1 MIFNMKKSTILAAV
15 LAAAKFPSVAGIVGG
30 NDADFLEFPY
40 FGT

>member
-1 MIFNMKKSTILAAV
+1 MIFNMKKSTILAVV

-30 NDADFLEFPY
+30 DAAEELEFPY